1 MTNFCLVAYCCHHIA
16 ARTSHHHRAAE
27 QHVLGIGLS
36 CGSPFSLLRLGD
48 HLLVGEHLTC
58 ERALVN
64 LQVYRLHET
73 AIRRNLVTSLDKD
86 EVAHHHLAAGYLLHL
101 PLAHHL
107 HQLILAHLGEH
118 TEAAGCIALKIEA
131 YRRSQDDGGN
141 DADGLHEVVLNK
153 RQT

>member
-1 MTNFCLVAYCCHHIA
+1 MTNLSLVAYCRHHIA

-36 CGSPFSLLRLGD
+36 CGPFGLLHLGE
-48 HLLVGEHLTC
+48 HPLVGEHLTS

-64 LQVYRLHET
+64 LQVYRLHES
-73 AIRRNLVTSLDKD
+73 AIRRHLVTSLDKD
-86 EVAHHHLAAGYLLHL
+86 EVAHHHLAAGYLLHFS
-101 PLAHHL
+101 LAHHL
-107 HQLILAHLGEH
+107 DQLILAHLGEH
-118 TEAAGCIALKIEA
+118 TEAAGCITLEIEA